1 MDSAGTV
8 GRADQN
14 RALGLS
20 TVAFTACFAVWTI
33 FSIIGVGIKAELGL
47 NEAQFGLLVATP
59 ILTGSISRLFLG
71 VWTERYGGRLV
82 FTSQMLLTAMATWAL
97 TFASTYTMYLVAALG
112 IGLAGGSF
120 IIGVAYVSR
129 FYDAG
134 HQGTALG
141 IFGAGNVGAAVTK
154 FVAPFVMVAYG
165 WQGVA
170 HVWAVGLVIIALL
183 FFVFAKDD
191 PELVARRKSG
201 QKAPSFAQQ
210 FAPLRNLQVWRF
222 SLYYFFVFGAFVA
235 LALWMPHYLIDVY
248 GLDIR
253 TAGMSAAAFS
263 LSASLFRAY
272 GGHLSDKF
280 GARKVM
286 YWTFGFSLIL
296 LFMLSYPPTD
306 YVIQGKNGPIT
317 FSTEMAVWPFVFIL
331 FLLGFF
337 MSLGKAAVFKHIP
350 VYYPQHVG
358 AVGGLVGM
366 IGGLGGFIL
375 PIGFGALL
383 ELTGIYT
390 SCFALLFALVAV
402 ALAWMHLS
410 VRAME
415 REAHGPALDALPEL
429 PEMQE
434 IHVPE
439 RTTMPRTLT
448 EWEPEDDA
456 FWSEKGR
463 AVARRNLWISIPA
476 LLLAF
481 SVWMVW
487 SMVVARLPAIGFDFT
502 SSQLFWL
509 AALPGLSGAT
519 LRIFYSFMVPIF
531 GGRLWTTLS
540 TASLLL
546 PAIGIGYAV
555 QNPETPYLIFLALAL
570 LCGLGGGNFAS
581 SMANIA
587 YFFPKAEKGNAL
599 ALNAGLGNLGV
610 SAMQF
615 LVPIVITAGVFGAMG
630 GAPVTLDDGSQLWMQ
645 NAGFVWVPFILI
657 ATAAAWLGM
666 NDIADAKASFRDQA
680 IIFSRFHNWVMCV
693 LYTGTFGS
701 FIGYSAGFPLLTRLM
716 FPEVNALQYVFL
728 GPLVGALSR
737 AGTGWISDKFGGG
750 RVTFW
755 TFLGMIIAVYGV
767 IFFLPTQ
774 GQGGSFMGFF
784 ACFMALFLLTGI
796 GNASTFQMI
805 PAIMGR
811 EIPRLMPNLDAVASR
826 KQAERESAAIIAFT
840 SAIAAYGAFFI
851 PKLYGTSIAMTGAPN
866 GALWAF
872 LGFYVVCL
880 IVTWAF
886 YTRPGGLLH
895 DIEHGRGSAAAA
907 QPAQ

>member
-1 MDSAGTV
+1 MLDKVNISDSE
-8 GRADQN
+8 RN

-20 TVAFTACFAVWTI
+20 TIAFTACFAVWTI
-33 FSIIGVGIKAELGL
+33 FSIIGIEIKAELAL
-47 NEAQFGLLVATP
+47 NEFEFGLLVATP
-59 ILTGSISRLFLG
+59 ILTGSLTRLILG
-71 VWTERYGGRLV
+71 VWTEKYGGRIV
-82 FTSQMLLTAMATWAL
+82 FSAQMLLTAAATWML
-97 TFASTYTMYLVAALG
+97 TWASSYEMYLIAALG
-112 IGLAGGSF
+112 VGLAGGSF

-129 FYDAG
+129 WYDAG

-170 HVWAVGLVIIALL
+170 HIWASALALMAVI
-183 FFVFAKDD
+183 FFVLAKDD
-191 PELVARRKSG
+191 PKLVAQRKSG
-201 QKAPSFAQQ
+201 KKPPTLAQQ
-210 FAPLRNLQVWRF
+210 FAPLKNLQVWRF

-235 LALWMPHYLIDVY
+235 LALWMPHYLVDVY
-248 GLDIR
+248 KLDIR

-272 GGHLSDKF
+272 GGHLSDRF
-280 GARKVM
+280 GARIVM
-286 YWTFGFSLIL
+286 YWTFGFSLVL

-306 YVIQGKNGPIT
+306 YVIAGKDGPIA
-317 FSTEMAVWPFVFIL
+317 FSTEMGQWPFVITL
-331 FLLGFF
+331 FVLGFF

-350 VYYPQHVG
+350 VYYPNHVG

-375 PIGFGALL
+375 PISFGALL
-383 ELTGIYT
+383 DLSGIYT
-390 SCFALLFALVAV
+390 SCFALLFVIVAIS
-402 ALAWMHLS
+402 LAWMHLS

-415 REAHGPALDALPEL
+415 RAAQGAELDRLPEL

-434 IHVPE
+434 IHDPE
-439 RTTMPRTLT
+439 KQAQSRILQ
-448 EWEPEDDA
+448 EWKPEDA
-456 FWSEKGR
+456 EFWASRGR
-463 AVARRNLWISIPA
+463 RIANRNLWISIPA

-487 SMVVARLPAIGFDFT
+487 SVVVARLPAIGYDFT
-502 SSQLFWL
+502 QGQLFWL

-546 PAIGIGYAV
+546 PAMGIGYAV
-555 QNPETPYLIFLALAL
+555 QDPGTPYLIFLVLAL
-570 LCGLGGGNFAS
+570 LCGFGGGNFAS

-587 YFFPKAEKGNAL
+587 FFYPKAEKGNAL

-610 SAMQF
+610 SVMQF
-615 LVPIVITAGVFGAMG
+615 AVPIAITTSVFGVMG
-630 GAPVTLDDGSQLWMQ
+630 GQPQTISDGGQLWMQ
-645 NAGFVWVPFILI
+645 NAGFIWVPLI
-657 ATAAAWLGM
+657 IAATVAAWIGM
-666 NDIADAKASFRDQA
+666 NDIADAKASFKEQS
-680 IIFSRFHNWVMCV
+680 IIFSRKHNWIMCV

-701 FIGYSAGFPLLTRLM
+701 FIGYSAGFPLLTKLQ
-716 FPEVNALQYVFL
+716 FPEVNALQLVFL

-737 AGTGWISDKFGGG
+737 AGTGWVSDKFGGG

-755 TFLGMIIAVYGV
+755 TFLAMIVAVFGV
-767 IFFLPTQ
+767 IFFIGIKDQP
-774 GQGGSFMGFF
+774 GAFWGFF
-784 ACFMALFLLTGI
+784 ASFMALFFLTGV

-805 PAIMGR
+805 PVIMAR
-811 EIPRLMPNLDAVASR
+811 EIPRLMQGLSNDELL
-826 KQAERESAAIIAFT
+826 KQSGRESAAIIAFT

-851 PKLYGTSIAMTGAPN
+851 PKAYGTSIALTGGPAA
-866 GALWAF
+866 ALWGF
-872 LGFYVVCL
+872 LTFYVICAVL
-880 IVTWAF
+880 TWRF
-886 YTRPGGLLH
+886 YTRQGGLLF
-895 DIEHGRGSAAAA
+895 EVERNAPAAPMTA
-907 QPAQ
+907 

>member
-1 MDSAGTV
+1 MQTTDGV
-8 GRADQN
+8 RPADQN
-14 RALGLS
+14 RALTLS
-20 TVAFTACFAVWTI
+20 TIAFTACFAVWTI
-33 FSIIGVGIKAELGL
+33 FSIIGVAIKDELGL
-47 NEAQFGLLVATP
+47 TDTEFGLLVATP
-59 ILTGSISRLFLG
+59 ILTGSVTRLFLG
-71 VWTERYGGRLV
+71 VWTEKYGGRVV
-82 FTSQMLLTAMATWAL
+82 FSAQMLLTALATWAL
-97 TFASTYTMYLVAALG
+97 TFAQSYTMYLVAALG

-129 FYDAG
+129 WYDAG

-154 FVAPFVMVAYG
+154 FLAPFVMVAYG
-165 WQGVA
+165 WHGVA
-170 HVWAVGLVIIALL
+170 YAWAIGLAVMGVL
-183 FFVFAKDD
+183 FFIFAKDD
-191 PELVARRKSG
+191 PELVERRRKG
-201 QKAPSFAQQ
+201 VRAPGLAEQ

-248 GLDIR
+248 GVDVK

-272 GGHLSDKF
+272 GGHLSDRF
-280 GARKVM
+280 GARAVM
-286 YWTFGFSLIL
+286 YWTFGFSLVF

-306 YVIQGKNGPIT
+306 YVIRGKDGLISFT
-317 FSTEMAVWPFVFIL
+317 TEMGLWPFVVTL
-331 FLLGFF
+331 FALGFF

-350 VYYPQHVG
+350 VYYPKHVG

-375 PIGFGALL
+375 PIAFGALL
-383 ELTGIYT
+383 DLTGIYT
-390 SCFALLFALVAV
+390 SCFALLFGIVAIS
-402 ALAWMHLS
+402 LAWMHLS
-410 VRAME
+410 IRAME
-415 REAHGPALDALPEL
+415 RAAHGEALDALPQL
-429 PEMQE
+429 PEMQP
-434 IHVPE
+434 IHHPE
-439 RTTMPRTLT
+439 KTAMPRTLDD
-448 EWEPEDDA
+448 WRPEDRT
-456 FWSEKGR
+456 FWEEKGR
-463 AVARRNLWISIPA
+463 HVARRNLWISIPA

-487 SMVVARLPAIGFDFT
+487 SVVVARLPAIGFDFT
-502 SSQLFWL
+502 PGELFWL

-546 PAIGIGYAV
+546 PAVGIGYAV
-555 QNPETPYLIFLALAL
+555 QNPETPYLIFLTLAL
-570 LCGLGGGNFAS
+570 LCGFGGGNFAS

-610 SAMQF
+610 SVMQF
-615 LVPIVITAGVFGAMG
+615 LVPLVITAGVFGALAGEPQVMSDG
-630 GAPVTLDDGSQLWMQ
+630 GRLWMQ
-645 NAGFVWVPFILI
+645 NAGFVWVPLILV

-666 NDIADAKASFRDQA
+666 NDIADAKASFREQA
-680 IIFSRFHNWVMCV
+680 VIFGRKHNWLMCI

-701 FIGYSAGFPLLTRLM
+701 FIGYSAGFPLLTKLQ

-737 AGTGWISDKFGGG
+737 AATGWISDRFGGG
-750 RVTFW
+750 RVTVWVFA
-755 TFLGMIIAVYGV
+755 GMILAVFGV
-767 IFFLPTQ
+767 IASI
-774 GQGGSFMGFF
+774 GAGSFEGFF

-811 EIPRLMPNLDAVASR
+811 EIPRLMPELDAGASR

-851 PKLYGTSIAMTGAPN
+851 PKAYGTSIAMTGGPVA
-866 GALWAF
+866 ALWGF
-872 LGFYVVCL
+872 LVFYAVCL
-880 IVTWAF
+880 VITWAW

-895 DIEHGRGSAAAA
+895 DLERGRAAPAAA
-907 QPAQ
+907 QPAE